1 MQKNYWLIKCNH
13 TPETVDKIM
22 LSFRKRGMM
31 VDMLHYRKITEDT
44 AECEV
49 DFEDTP
55 ESAERIRKN
64 ILRLVDINE
73 IGPMV
78 VA

>member
-1 MQKNYWLIKCNH
+1 
-13 TPETVDKIM
+13 M

-31 VDMLHYRKITEDT
+31 VDMLHYKKISEES

-49 DFEDTP
+49 EFEDTP

-73 IGPMV
+73 VGPMA

>member
-22 LSFRKRGMM
+22 LSFRKRGMT
-31 VDMLHYRKITEDT
+31 VDMLHYKKVSEEL

-49 DFEDTP
+49 EFEDSA
-55 ESAERIRKN
+55 ENAERIRKN

-73 IGPMV
+73 VEPMV
-78 VA
+78 AV

>member
-44 AECEV
+44 AECE
-49 DFEDTP
+49 DTP

-73 IGPMV
+73 VGPMV